1 MDIGAW
7 QATVHGVNESWTRLN
22 ARARTRTH
30 THTHKD
36 IQQFLLQTY
45 IVEHQKPTANHTET
59 SRHPKIMI
67 QCLSMYGKMQVSGFT
82 AMIPLISI
90 STIQWQLS
98 CFLILNPPRGAP
110 SELLMWLKAWQ
121 WATCWMFTDVAGN
134 ILGGPHNYALEIR
147 YLSLPE
153 GQISHSSILTW
164 IFKKGFENSFITRI
178 FSNRWKEEWNIQI
191 YSSKISWGP
200 TVWTFF
206 ILGTRSIIERRIRQR
221 ICTQRRTATIQGR
234 A

>member
-1 MDIGAW
+1 MRRRFDPWVRKIPWRRNW
-7 QATVHGVNESWTRLN
+7 QPPWIFLPGKSHGHRSLAGYSSWSQWELDMTECTCTH
-22 ARARTRTH
+22 AHTHTH

-98 CFLILNPPRGAP
+98 CFLILNPPQGAP

-134 ILGGPHNYALEIR
+134 ILGGVHIIR
-147 YLSLPE
+147 LWRS
-153 GQISHSSILTW
+153 
-164 IFKKGFENSFITRI
+164 
-178 FSNRWKEEWNIQI
+178 
-191 YSSKISWGP
+191 
-200 TVWTFF
+200 
-206 ILGTRSIIERRIRQR
+206 GT
-221 ICTQRRTATIQGR
+221 CHFLKDKLATLLY
-234 A
+234 